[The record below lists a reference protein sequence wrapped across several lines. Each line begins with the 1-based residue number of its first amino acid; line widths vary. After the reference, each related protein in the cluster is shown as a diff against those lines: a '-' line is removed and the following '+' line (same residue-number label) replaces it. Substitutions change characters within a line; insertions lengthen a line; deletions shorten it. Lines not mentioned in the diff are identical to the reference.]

1 MSRVL
6 STETVDLVI
15 VDLNLGH
22 EDGLEIVR
30 NLSTKSD
37 APIIIISGD
46 RLEEADKVV
55 GLELGATDY
64 IVKPFGM
71 RELLARVR
79 AALRE
84 KPVKAAPRDRK
95 SYLFNGWILNLKQ
108 RRLVSEA
115 KEEVKLTAGEF
126 NLLAAFLKAPKQVL
140 SREQLISASR
150 VHEEEVFDRSIDV
163 LILRLRRKLE
173 QDSSHPRL
181 IKTERGVGYF
191 FDAHVAVESNM
202 KA

>member
-1 MSRVL
+1 MSRVF